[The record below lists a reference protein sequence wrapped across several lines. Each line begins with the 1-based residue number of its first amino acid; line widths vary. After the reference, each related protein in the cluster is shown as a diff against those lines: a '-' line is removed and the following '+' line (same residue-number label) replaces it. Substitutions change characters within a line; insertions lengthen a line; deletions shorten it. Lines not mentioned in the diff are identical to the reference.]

1 MSTNQSFH
9 DISEQTRK
17 GGSFDLSTFK
27 NFMLSLVFFSPMII
41 PISLCAISV
50 AQQNVNC
57 LFYLFTLLFVL
68 MIRNYV
74 IGSGDVKNTLL
85 NENSDICSMINYGS
99 VNGNMTFSIF
109 IIAYSIFYL
118 YTPGYAQLSQTNV
131 GLLLVLILYGIL
143 DVMIKKNLGCFQ
155 YKSVNF
161 MGLFFNILGGSIAG
175 YIVVTILYSLNLTN
189 YLYFNMLSSNAITCS
204 VPKQQTFK
212 CTVYKNGQ
220 VMSTSTTSSNTST
233 TAPSS

>member
-1 MSTNQSFH
+1 MSTSQSFH
-9 DISEQTRK
+9 DMSEQTRK

-27 NFMLSLVFFSPMII
+27 NFMLSLIFFSPMII

>member
-1 MSTNQSFH
+1 MSTSQTFH
-9 DISEQTRK
+9 EMSEQNKK
-17 GGSFDLSTFK
+17 GAFDLFKFK

-41 PISLCAISV
+41 PISLCAISI

-57 LFYLFTLLFVL
+57 LFYLVTLLFSL

-74 IGSGDVKNTLL
+74 IGTGGVKNTLVTD
-85 NENSDICSMINYGS
+85 SADICSAINYGS

-118 YTPGYAQLSQTNV
+118 YTPGYTPISQTNI
-131 GLLLVLILYGIL
+131 GLLVLFILYGVL
-143 DVMIKKNLGCFQ
+143 DIMIKKNLGCFQ
-155 YKSVNF
+155 YKTVNF

-175 YIVVTILYSLNLTN
+175 YIWVTIIYTLNLTN
-189 YLYFNMLSSNAITCS
+189 YLYFNMLSSNAMTCS

-220 VMSTSTTSSNTST
+220 VMSTSTTS
-233 TAPSS
+233 APPS

>member
-1 MSTNQSFH
+1 MSGVQTFH
-9 DISEQTRK
+9 DMSEQTKR
-17 GGSFDLSTFK
+17 GGSFDLSKFK

-41 PISLCAISV
+41 PISLCAVSI

-74 IGSGDVKNTLL
+74 IGSGGIKNTLI
-85 NENSDICSMINYGS
+85 NENAELCSAINYGS

-118 YTPGYAQLSQTNV
+118 YTPGYAHISQMNI
-131 GLLLVLILYGIL
+131 GLLILLILYAIL
-143 DVMIKKNLGCFQ
+143 DIMIKKNLGCFQ
-155 YKSVNF
+155 YRAVNF
-161 MGLFFNILGGSIAG
+161 MGLFFNVLGGSIAG

-189 YLYFNMLSSNAITCS
+189 YLYFNMLSSNAMTCS
-204 VPKQQTFK
+204 VPKKQTFK

-220 VMSTSTTSSNTST
+220 VMSTSTTS
-233 TAPSS
+233 APQSS

>member
-1 MSTNQSFH
+1 MSTSQSFH
-9 DISEQTRK
+9 DMSEQTRK

-27 NFMLSLVFFSPMII
+27 NFMLSLIFFSPMII

-85 NENSDICSMINYGS
+85 NENADICSMINYGS

-118 YTPGYAQLSQTNV
+118 YTPGYAQLSQTNI

-220 VMSTSTTSSNTST
+220 VMSTSTTSSNTSNT
-233 TAPSS
+233 

>member
-1 MSTNQSFH
+1 MTGVQTFH
-9 DISEQTRK
+9 EMSEQTKK
-17 GGSFDLSTFK
+17 GGSFDLSKFK
-27 NFMLSLVFFSPMII
+27 NVMLSLVLFSPMII
-41 PISLCAISV
+41 PISLCTISI

-68 MIRNYV
+68 MVRNYV
-74 IGSGDVKNTLL
+74 IGTGDVKNTLI
-85 NENSDICSMINYGS
+85 NESADLCSAINYGS

-118 YTPGYAQLSQTNV
+118 YTPGYVQISQMNI
-131 GLLLVLILYGIL
+131 GLLVLFILYGIL
-143 DVMIKKNLGCFQ
+143 DIMIKKNLGCFQ
-155 YKSVNF
+155 YKAVNF

-175 YIVVTILYSLNLTN
+175 YIVVTILSALNLTN
-189 YLYFNMLSSNAITCS
+189 YLYFNMLSSNAMTCS

-220 VMSTSTTSSNTST
+220 VMSSSTTSSSPTS
-233 TAPSS
+233 